1 MTISN
6 SLHDVPVIAHRD
18 LVRVAPEGELD
29 IATCEPVRAMLDDL
43 WESGWTEV
51 VLDLRQVTFVD
62 STMLHL
68 LVRNQQRAASEGNSF
83 WVIEGPDPVARVL
96 TISGLRPFLQL
107 MSPERVR
114 SM

>member
-1 MTISN
+1 MTLSP

-29 IATCEPVRAMLDDL
+29 MATCEPVRAMLEEL

-51 VLDLRQVTFVD
+51 VVDLRRVTFLD
-62 STMLHL
+62 STMLHV
-68 LVRNQQRAASEGNSF
+68 LVRNQQRADDAGVHF
-83 WVIEGPDPVARVL
+83 WVIDGPDPVARVL
-96 TISGLRPFLQL
+96 TISGLRQILQV
-107 MSPERVR
+107 MPEERVR

>member
-1 MTISN
+1 MTMSP

-29 IATCEPVRAMLDDL
+29 MATCGPVRAMLDEL
-43 WESGWTEV
+43 WDSGWAEV

-62 STMLHL
+62 STMLHV
-68 LVRNQQRAASEGNSF
+68 LVRNEHRAEHAGARF
-83 WVIEGPDPVARVL
+83 WVIDGPDPVARVL
-96 TISGLRPFLQL
+96 TVSGLRQVLRMMPE
-107 MSPERVR
+107 ERVR

>member
-1 MTISN
+1 MTMSP

-29 IATCEPVRAMLDDL
+29 MASCEPVRALLDEL

-62 STMLHL
+62 STTLHL
-68 LVRNQQRAASEGNSF
+68 VVQNQKRAGRDGAHF
-83 WVIEGPDPVARVL
+83 WVIDGPDPVARVL
-96 TISGLRPFLQL
+96 SVSGLRQMLEFL
-107 MSPERVR
+107 PEERIR
-114 SM
+114 HM